1 VAGAEK
7 FGTTEKFFFNTGN
20 VRLSGLDF
28 GNPDAPDMVLLH
40 GIRDISWSMTSIAE
54 EFARDYHIVVP
65 DLRGHGDSDNPSVYT
80 MSHIIADLRSLIV
93 NRELENPVII
103 AHSLGGHI
111 AAQYAA
117 LFPDDVHALVL
128 IDGMGPPRFDLSES
142 DQQSMDRDRITML
155 LQDESQ
161 LRVMRDIDEAHQRM
175 LRNNPRLNK
184 NTARMLAEKGTHTL
198 DDGGVTWKWDA
209 AAHQVWGTFSSD
221 ENEARLGWIRCPVLL
236 ITAEHSMAY
245 WGQMREHLQGQ
256 QAHHDA
262 EVERRRQIFKNAKH
276 VSIEGAGHMIHYD
289 QPEQLNIQL
298 RDFVDNLV

>member
-1 VAGAEK
+1 VASSEK
-7 FGTTEKFFFNTGN
+7 YGNADRFFFNTGD

-28 GNPDAPDMVLLH
+28 GNADATDMVLLH
-40 GIRDISWSMTSIAE
+40 GIRDISWSMTSIVE
-54 EFARDYHIVVP
+54 EFRQDYHIVVP

-80 MSHIIADLRSLIV
+80 MSHFIADLRSLIV

-117 LFPDDVHALVL
+117 LFPDEVSALALV
-128 IDGMGPPRFDLSES
+128 DGMGPPRFDLSES
-142 DQQSMDRDRITML
+142 DQQTMDRERITML
-155 LQDESQ
+155 LQDASQ

-175 LRNNPRLNK
+175 VRNNPRLNE
-184 NTARMLAEKGTHTL
+184 NTARMLAEKGTHAL
-198 DDGGVTWKWDA
+198 DDGGVIWKWDA

-221 ENEARLGWIRCPVLL
+221 ENEARLKWIQCPVLL

-245 WGQMREHLQGQ
+245 WGQMREHLRDL

-262 EVERRRQIFKNAKH
+262 EVERRRQIFKNARH

-298 RDFVDNLV
+298 REFISSL